1 MAYPEDLTE
10 DEAYDAAAEVDFQI
24 TDVAVAAA
32 RAIEEGNF
40 EKADSKL
47 REIRSM
53 AENMK
58 EAAEIGGLERWIEYA
73 DGLSEHVEQTRN
85 AIEEGRGWDAFDN
98 TVEIPELCARY
109 TTRPYIG
116 SDKS

>member
-24 TDVAVAAA
+24 ADVAVAAA

-58 EAAEIGGLERWIEYA
+58 EAAEIGFAESIQGSEYGTPLTEANA
-73 DGLSEHVEQTRN
+73 DRLVP
-85 AIEEGRGWDAFDN
+85 FD
-98 TVEIPELCARY
+98 
-109 TTRPYIG
+109 
-116 SDKS
+116 